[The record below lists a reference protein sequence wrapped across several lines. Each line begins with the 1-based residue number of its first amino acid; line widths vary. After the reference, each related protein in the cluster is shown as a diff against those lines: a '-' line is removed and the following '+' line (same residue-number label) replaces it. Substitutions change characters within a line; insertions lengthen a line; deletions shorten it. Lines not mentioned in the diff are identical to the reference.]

1 MLPES
6 FIRSKFGIKSK
17 RLLFPGE
24 EERQKLRQ
32 MEAEEDACAA
42 LISTQD
48 GLAPMAFGV
57 TGARA
62 LRSACN
68 TGVVLHMIGGI
79 LGMAVVLTLV
89 VLGALHLLTPAN
101 MFLYQLVWL
110 IPGWLV
116 TEWTRSV

>member
-1 MLPES
+1 M
-6 FIRSKFGIKSK
+6 
-17 RLLFPGE
+17 
-24 EERQKLRQ
+24 
-32 MEAEEDACAA
+32 AADEDAVAA
-42 LISTQD
+42 LIATQD
-48 GLAPMAFGV
+48 GLAPVAFGI

-68 TGVVLHMIGGI
+68 AGTILHMVGGI

-89 VLGALHLLTPAN
+89 ILGALQLLTPIN

-116 TEWTRSV
+116 TEWTRSI